1 MSSTPPRGTTTTT
14 TTTSRGSE
22 ALRLACEAEAF
33 SDVLCAGLGLVSRE
47 HREALKLAAGK
58 RKVSTVPIDQIVHKT
73 FLKVDELGAEA
84 AAATGVTRCAGCVR
98 EPEAPVTF
106 TADRPFVLA
115 IRDSR
120 TNGLLFVG
128 QVTDPRP

>member
-1 MSSTPPRGTTTTT
+1 MLQTPTRIH
-14 TTTSRGSE
+14 
-22 ALRLACEAEAF
+22 
-33 SDVLCAGLGLVSRE
+33 LG
-47 HREALKLAAGK
+47 
-58 RKVSTVPIDQIVHKT
+58 
-73 FLKVDELGAEA
+73 
-84 AAATGVTRCAGCVR
+84 
-98 EPEAPVTF
+98 APVTF